1 VLRIQGGELRGR
13 TFAQPPGIRPTS
25 QFVREAVFNVLADR
39 VRDARVLE
47 LFAGSGALSFE
58 ALSRGAASATLVEI
72 SQKNARTIRESARK
86 LGLDQRVKIIAG
98 SAEEFLRSQP
108 NLFDLILMDPPY
120 EFELAALQGFS
131 NWLTLDG
138 VVVAEYANR
147 TKQPDWDDLDEVST
161 KRYGD
166 TRVGFYRP
174 RPNPASR

>member
-1 VLRIQGGELRGR
+1 
-13 TFAQPPGIRPTS
+13 
-25 QFVREAVFNVLADR
+25 
-39 VRDARVLE
+39 
-47 LFAGSGALSFE
+47 
-58 ALSRGAASATLVEI
+58 
-72 SQKNARTIRESARK
+72 
-86 LGLDQRVKIIAG
+86 
-98 SAEEFLRSQP
+98 
-108 NLFDLILMDPPY
+108 MDPPY